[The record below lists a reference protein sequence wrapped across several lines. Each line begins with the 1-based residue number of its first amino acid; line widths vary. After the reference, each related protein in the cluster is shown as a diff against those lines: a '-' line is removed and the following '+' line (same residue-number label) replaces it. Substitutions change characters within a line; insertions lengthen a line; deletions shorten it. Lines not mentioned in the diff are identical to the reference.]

1 MESMSITEARR
12 VALRAQGLD
21 RGRPDGP
28 VTMRRLTGVVDR
40 LNLLQIDS
48 VNVLAR
54 AHLVPVFSRLGP
66 YDTGLL
72 ERAAGRA
79 PRRLVETWAHVA
91 SYVPTSTYPLLE
103 WRRRAYEREAWGAIS
118 AVPQAHA
125 HELDL
130 VRSLVSELGPVTAS
144 RIHDELEKAGRT
156 APRSRLEWGWNWT
169 TAKRCLEYL
178 FFTGE
183 VMSARRNGAFER
195 CYDLSERVLPP
206 ALRHAPEVSDDD
218 AVRRLL
224 ELGARAHGVGT
235 ARCFR
240 DYFRLRGPRAQ
251 RALEDLVDAGVLVPV
266 AVDGWAETTY
276 RHRDAVVPRRAAGA
290 ALLSPFDPLV
300 WERRRLEALFDVFY
314 RIEIYVPAPQRRL
327 GYYVLPF
334 LQGEQITAMVDLK
347 ADRSAGVLRV
357 VAAHRTPHGDG
368 STPAALAAELRLL
381 ATWLGLPEVAVAPAG
396 DLAAGLTAEL
406 SDVRASSASSPP
418 AAHGQ
423 PAAEA

>member
-12 VALRAQGLD
+12 VALRAQSLD

-28 VTMRRLTGVVDR
+28 VTMRRLTGAVDR

-54 AHLVPVFSRLGP
+54 AHLVPLYSRLGP

-103 WRRRAYEREAWGAIS
+103 WRRRAYQREAWGSIA
-118 AVPQAHA
+118 AVPQAHP
-125 HELDL
+125 HELEL
-130 VRSLVSELGPVTAS
+130 VRSLVTELGPVTGS
-144 RIHDELEKAGRT
+144 RIHDELERAGRT

-183 VMSARRNGAFER
+183 VMSARRNSAFER
-195 CYDLSERVLPP
+195 CYDLPERVLPP
-206 ALRHAPEVSDDD
+206 ALRHAPGISDDD
-218 AVRRLL
+218 AIRRLL

-251 RALEDLVDAGVLVPV
+251 RALADLVDDGTLVPV
-266 AVDGWAETTY
+266 DVDGWGEPTY
-276 RHRDAVVPRRAAGA
+276 RHRDAVLPRRATGS

-314 RIEIYVPAPQRRL
+314 RIEIYVPAHRRRL

-347 ADRSAGVLRV
+347 ADRPAGVLRV
-357 VAAHRTPHGDG
+357 TAAHRTPHADG
-368 STPAALAAELRLL
+368 VTPAALAAELRLL
-381 ATWLGLPEVAVAPAG
+381 ADWLGLAEVAVVPTG
-396 DLAAGLTAEL
+396 DLAADLAADLSAQADGQLAEGRPAVVTA
-406 SDVRASSASSPP
+406 A
-418 AAHGQ
+418 GG
-423 PAAEA
+423 

>member
-1 MESMSITEARR
+1 MESLSIAEARR

-21 RGRPDGP
+21 RPRRPGP
-28 VTMRRLTGVVDR
+28 VTMRQVTATVDR

-54 AHLVPVFSRLGP
+54 AHLVPLFSRLGP

-72 ERAAGRA
+72 DRAAGRA

-91 SYVPTSTYPLLE
+91 SYVPTSTYPLLA
-103 WRRRAYEREAWGAIS
+103 WRRRAHEREAWGSIS
-118 AVPQAHA
+118 AVPQAHPR
-125 HELDL
+125 ELDL
-130 VRSLVSELGPVTAS
+130 VRALVVEQGPVTAS
-144 RIHDELEKAGRT
+144 RIHDELERAGRT
-156 APRSRLEWGWNWT
+156 APRARLEWGWNWT

-195 CYDLSERVLPP
+195 CYDLPERVLPP
-206 ALRHAPEVSDDD
+206 AVRDLPAVSDQD

-224 ELGARAHGVGT
+224 ELGARAHGIGT

-251 RALEDLVDAGVLVPV
+251 QALGELVDAGVLVPV
-266 AVDGWAETTY
+266 TVDGWAEPTY
-276 RHRDAVVPRRAAGA
+276 RHRDAVVPRRATGG

-314 RIEIYVPAPQRRL
+314 RIEIYVPAPRRRL
-327 GYYVLPF
+327 GYYVLPY
-334 LQGEQITAMVDLK
+334 LQGDAITAMVDLK
-347 ADRSAGVLRV
+347 ADRPAGVLRV
-357 VAAHRTPHGDG
+357 VAAHRTPHADAA
-368 STPAALAAELRLL
+368 TPAALADELRLL
-381 ATWLGLPEVAVAPAG
+381 ASWLGLDEVVVAPVG
-396 DLAAGLTAEL
+396 DLADALAAEVATQHAGHAAG
-406 SDVRASSASSPP
+406 VP
-418 AAHGQ
+418 AAGG
-423 PAAEA
+423 